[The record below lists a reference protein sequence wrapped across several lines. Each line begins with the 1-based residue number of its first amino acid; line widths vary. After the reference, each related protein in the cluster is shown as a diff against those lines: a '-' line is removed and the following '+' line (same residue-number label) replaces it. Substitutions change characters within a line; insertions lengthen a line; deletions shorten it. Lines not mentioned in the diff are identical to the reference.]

1 MDKNAIKRF
10 AVWARTE
17 LIARVSLKGVEY
29 GITEGNIED
38 ANVDSVG
45 GKVLTINEKKQR
57 QALIAEINDKGYK
70 QVMEEVAYTWFN
82 RFSAL
87 RFMEVNGYLP
97 SHVRVFT
104 DEENNFKPQ
113 IITEAIHLNLDGL
126 NIEKVYELK
135 DAEKTEE
142 LYKYLLIVQ
151 CNALNKILPGMF
163 QKIADYTELLLPD
176 NLLRENTVQS
186 ECEDYPSACFL
197 LDSCFQDYQ
206 RIQDNYNKIYEK
218 INIALA
224 FSGVIL
230 TIMLGAFDFSPAKF
244 NVSNMKIWEVILTS
258 IELMCLGGSL
268 IVIVGATIYLLFLL
282 RGRRIAVFKSEDI
295 RNEEIY
301 RNKESH
307 AALWLIDK
315 YTRIVNE
322 VRPIVQKKQKAFDN
336 AMVAIIVGIMMY
348 VVAVLLRKGGF

>member
-1 MDKNAIKRF
+1 MDN
-10 AVWARTE
+10 
-17 LIARVSLKGVEY
+17 
-29 GITEGNIED
+29 
-38 ANVDSVG
+38 
-45 GKVLTINEKKQR
+45 
-57 QALIAEINDKGYK
+57 ND
-70 QVMEEVAYTWFN
+70 V
-82 RFSAL
+82 
-87 RFMEVNGYLP
+87 
-97 SHVRVFT
+97 
-104 DEENNFKPQ
+104 
-113 IITEAIHLNLDGL
+113 
-126 NIEKVYELK
+126 
-135 DAEKTEE
+135 
-142 LYKYLLIVQ
+142 
-151 CNALNKILPGMF
+151 
-163 QKIADYTELLLPD
+163 
-176 NLLRENTVQS
+176 ENTVQS
-186 ECEDYPSACFL
+186 ECEAYPSACFL

-224 FSGVIL
+224 FSGAIL

-282 RGRRIAVFKSEDI
+282 RRRIAVFKSEDI

>member
-1 MDKNAIKRF
+1 MDN
-10 AVWARTE
+10 
-17 LIARVSLKGVEY
+17 
-29 GITEGNIED
+29 
-38 ANVDSVG
+38 
-45 GKVLTINEKKQR
+45 
-57 QALIAEINDKGYK
+57 ND
-70 QVMEEVAYTWFN
+70 V
-82 RFSAL
+82 
-87 RFMEVNGYLP
+87 
-97 SHVRVFT
+97 
-104 DEENNFKPQ
+104 
-113 IITEAIHLNLDGL
+113 
-126 NIEKVYELK
+126 
-135 DAEKTEE
+135 
-142 LYKYLLIVQ
+142 
-151 CNALNKILPGMF
+151 
-163 QKIADYTELLLPD
+163 
-176 NLLRENTVQS
+176 ENTVQS
-186 ECEDYPSACFL
+186 ESEDYPSACFL

-244 NVSNMKIWEVILTS
+244 NVSNMKIWEVVSTS

-282 RGRRIAVFKSEDI
+282 RGRIAVFKSEDI